1 MRLGREKLIP
11 GIALAGVAAVNA
23 ANASPLPE
31 VAEKPVIE
39 KSRQLLEREYNSR
52 VVELQK
58 FLDSLAATD
67 VFGSSI
73 APAMDTLIDAKNPD
87 HEWRVRKVEKAV
99 KDFALQEIGKGF
111 GGVDALIVR
120 FTELEKYV
128 RQQTPEFS
136 PAHRRAVVKVLEGYR
151 TVALRRYMGVRR
163 NER

>member
-1 MRLGREKLIP
+1 ME
-11 GIALAGVAAVNA
+11 
-23 ANASPLPE
+23 ASPLPPDT
-31 VAEKPVIE
+31 EKPVVE
-39 KSRQLLEREYNSR
+39 KSQRLLEREYEVR
-52 VVELQK
+52 VAELQK
-58 FLDSLAATD
+58 FLYSLAGSD
-67 VFGSSI
+67 VFTNVI

-120 FTELEKYV
+120 FTELERYV

-136 PAHRRAVVKVLEGYR
+136 PAQRRAVVKVLEGYR
-151 TVALRRYMGVRR
+151 AVALRRYMGVRR